1 MWCSYL
7 FIQQVLDSK
16 GIRQAVQEKNPFKA
30 INSFAIR
37 DIIDGVDSP
46 MIILEA
52 YISVGIEVSAIFL
65 VIGVTG
71 KLTARVGEFR
81 MECTFMAWLLALHRL
96 STDNIMCTYIAE
108 IDLYDPYPET
118 SGGLVRCFNDHI
130 LSSCTFFVIII
141 IFLQVR
147 PFELLA
153 LGR

>member
-1 MWCSYL
+1 
-7 FIQQVLDSK
+7 
-16 GIRQAVQEKNPFKA
+16 
-30 INSFAIR
+30 
-37 DIIDGVDSP
+37 
-46 MIILEA
+46 
-52 YISVGIEVSAIFL
+52 
-65 VIGVTG
+65 
-71 KLTARVGEFR
+71 
-81 MECTFMAWLLALHRL
+81 
-96 STDNIMCTYIAE
+96 MCTYIAE